1 MAGGRRGAN
10 RTTYCRP
17 PLSSEPGSVS
27 NGNHSAS
34 SPVTGVRSRTRN
46 GSGTCMS
53 SPPLAAQT
61 VVPLKH
67 CKIPELSVDRNV
79 LFELHLFFCH
89 LIALFVHYVNIYKTV
104 WWYPPSHPPS
114 HTSLNFHLIDY
125 NMLVFTVIILAR
137 RLIAAIVKEASQ
149 SGKLSFPH
157 SIFLVMARFAVLT
170 LTGWSLCRSL
180 IYLFRTYSVL
190 SLLFLC
196 YPFGMYIPFFR
207 LSCDFRRAG
216 PLSPIASI
224 GSKEVGS
231 MGRGRDYLTVLKETW
246 KQHTSQLYG
255 VQAMPTHACCLSP
268 DLIRKEVEYLKMDFN
283 WRMKEVLVSS
293 MLSAY
298 YVAFVPVWF
307 VKSTQYVDKRWSC
320 ELFILVS
327 VSTSV
332 ILMRHLLPPRY
343 CDLLHKAAA
352 HLGCWQKVDPSL
364 CSNVLQHI
372 WTEEYM
378 WPQGVLVKHNK
389 NVYKAM
395 GHYNVAI
402 PSDVSHYRF
411 YFFFNKPL
419 RILNIL
425 IILEGAMIF
434 YQLYSLICSE
444 KWHQTIS
451 LALILF
457 SNYYAFFK
465 LLRDRIVLG
474 KAYSY
479 SNSLSDQKGV
489 LYTSQAVSPP
499 PSYPREVRSRKIKKI
514 MEDKRKKRSPK
525 VSLPQPPPPPI
536 NPRKLTVLPASK
548 SATFSLG
555 LPQPPSPKNRGK
567 CKRSIGAPGQPKEV
581 FTVVVPPP
589 KNTRPHKEKPRAPQP
604 AGPSKV
610 VQSSPLQHSFLTD
623 VSDVREM
630 EGGLLNLLN
639 DFHSGKLQA
648 FGKVCSFEQLEH
660 VREMQEKLAR
670 LHFSL
675 DSHVEELSEDQ
686 RKCAS
691 DHNLEHLLSTAGGA
705 QHLNTGKQHTQSDWA
720 PSGRTGLGTGWQ

>member
-10 RTTYCRP
+10 RTSYCRS
-17 PLSSEPGSVS
+17 PLSSEPGSVG
-27 NGNHSAS
+27 NGNHSTS
-34 SPVTGVRSRTRN
+34 SPVTGVRSRTRS
-46 GSGTCMS
+46 GSGTGIS

-67 CKIPELSVDRNV
+67 CKIPDLSMDCNV
-79 LFELHLFFCH
+79 LFELHLFFCQ

-114 HTSLNFHLIDY
+114 HTSL
-125 NMLVFTVIILAR
+125 
-137 RLIAAIVKEASQ
+137 ASQ

-157 SIFLVMARFAVLT
+157 SIFLVTARFAVLT

-180 IYLFRTYSVL
+180 IHLFRTYSVL
-190 SLLFLC
+190 NLLFLC

-207 LSCDFRRAG
+207 LNCDFRRAG

-224 GSKEVGS
+224 GSKEVG
-231 MGRGRDYLTVLKETW
+231 GVGVGGGRDYLTVLKETW

-307 VKSTQYVDKRWSC
+307 VKVSDPPSPRGQRVFDTNITAMDVIFVTAQWMLLSFMCTGHQRQDWEQRERCLDEVIHKPDICCTVAITDPRVGRCAAGVLQSQSTQYVDRRWSC

-332 ILMRHLLPPRY
+332 TLMRHLLPPRY

-372 WTEEYM
+372 ICCQSVHKSQTGTLCLPNPMTPAAACLHHSPQAELAQKVDRCYPTNQQGSLLSRDTDIPAHQISSSLGDAIANKNLPCQTAVDTGVVWTQWTEEYM

-395 GHYNVAI
+395 GHYNVAV

-411 YFFFNKPL
+411 Y
-419 RILNIL
+419 
-425 IILEGAMIF
+425 
-434 YQLYSLICSE
+434 
-444 KWHQTIS
+444 
-451 LALILF
+451 
-457 SNYYAFFK
+457 
-465 LLRDRIVLG
+465 
-474 KAYSY
+474 
-479 SNSLSDQKGV
+479 
-489 LYTSQAVSPP
+489 VST
-499 PSYPREVRSRKIKKI
+499 
-514 MEDKRKKRSPK
+514 
-525 VSLPQPPPPPI
+525 LPQPGPALLACVSVKLGMGSGNI
-536 NPRKLTVLPASK
+536 LSCTLTVLA
-548 SATFSLG
+548 
-555 LPQPPSPKNRGK
+555 
-567 CKRSIGAPGQPKEV
+567 V
-581 FTVVVPPP
+581 
-589 KNTRPHKEKPRAPQP
+589 
-604 AGPSKV
+604 
-610 VQSSPLQHSFLTD
+610 
-623 VSDVREM
+623 
-630 EGGLLNLLN
+630 GGI
-639 DFHSGKLQA
+639 
-648 FGKVCSFEQLEH
+648 
-660 VREMQEKLAR
+660 
-670 LHFSL
+670 
-675 DSHVEELSEDQ
+675 
-686 RKCAS
+686 
-691 DHNLEHLLSTAGGA
+691 
-705 QHLNTGKQHTQSDWA
+705 
-720 PSGRTGLGTGWQ
+720 

>member
-10 RTTYCRP
+10 RSTYCRP
-17 PLSSEPGSVS
+17 PLSNEPGSVS
-27 NGNHSAS
+27 NGNHSTS

-125 NMLVFTVIILAR
+125 NMLVFTIIILAR

-157 SIFLVMARFAVLT
+157 SICLKL
-170 LTGWSLCRSL
+170 LC
-180 IYLFRTYSVL
+180 L

-207 LSCDFRRAG
+207 LSCDFRRPG

-231 MGRGRDYLTVLKETW
+231 VGRGRDYLTVLKETW

-395 GHYNVAI
+395 GHYNVAV

-425 IILEGAMIF
+425 IILEAS
-434 YQLYSLICSE
+434 QRQNSP
-444 KWHQTIS
+444 
-451 LALILF
+451 
-457 SNYYAFFK
+457 
-465 LLRDRIVLG
+465 R
-474 KAYSY
+474 KAYSF
-479 SNSLSDQKGV
+479 SNSPSDQK
-489 LYTSQAVSPP
+489 VS
-499 PSYPREVRSRKIKKI
+499 
-514 MEDKRKKRSPK
+514 
-525 VSLPQPPPPPI
+525 
-536 NPRKLTVLPASK
+536 
-548 SATFSLG
+548 
-555 LPQPPSPKNRGK
+555 
-567 CKRSIGAPGQPKEV
+567 
-581 FTVVVPPP
+581 
-589 KNTRPHKEKPRAPQP
+589 
-604 AGPSKV
+604 
-610 VQSSPLQHSFLTD
+610 
-623 VSDVREM
+623 
-630 EGGLLNLLN
+630 
-639 DFHSGKLQA
+639 
-648 FGKVCSFEQLEH
+648 
-660 VREMQEKLAR
+660 
-670 LHFSL
+670 
-675 DSHVEELSEDQ
+675 
-686 RKCAS
+686 
-691 DHNLEHLLSTAGGA
+691 
-705 QHLNTGKQHTQSDWA
+705 
-720 PSGRTGLGTGWQ
+720 

>member
-1 MAGGRRGAN
+1 MATTPPAPRSLGCDHVQGELT
-10 RTTYCRP
+10 RTERVMNHLRVRKRFSSFGLAGLCCDSGVCRTP
-17 PLSSEPGSVS
+17 AVP
-27 NGNHSAS
+27 HSYN
-34 SPVTGVRSRTRN
+34 RN

-53 SPPLAAQT
+53 SPPLATQT

-125 NMLVFTVIILAR
+125 NMLVFTIIILAR

-207 LSCDFRRAG
+207 LNCDFRRAG

-231 MGRGRDYLTVLKETW
+231 MGRGRDYFTVLKETW

-395 GHYNVAI
+395 GHYNVAV

-479 SNSLSDQKGV
+479 SNSSSDQKVNPCRVYSKVSRQEERCDGV
-489 LYTSQAVSPP
+489 SGRSALRRVIASDILSKTRLAPP
-499 PSYPREVRSRKIKKI
+499 PSSYPR
-514 MEDKRKKRSPK
+514 DLH
-525 VSLPQPPPPPI
+525 VS
-536 NPRKLTVLPASK
+536 K
-548 SATFSLG
+548 
-555 LPQPPSPKNRGK
+555 
-567 CKRSIGAPGQPKEV
+567 
-581 FTVVVPPP
+581 
-589 KNTRPHKEKPRAPQP
+589 
-604 AGPSKV
+604 
-610 VQSSPLQHSFLTD
+610 
-623 VSDVREM
+623 
-630 EGGLLNLLN
+630 
-639 DFHSGKLQA
+639 
-648 FGKVCSFEQLEH
+648 
-660 VREMQEKLAR
+660 
-670 LHFSL
+670 
-675 DSHVEELSEDQ
+675 
-686 RKCAS
+686 
-691 DHNLEHLLSTAGGA
+691 
-705 QHLNTGKQHTQSDWA
+705 
-720 PSGRTGLGTGWQ
+720 